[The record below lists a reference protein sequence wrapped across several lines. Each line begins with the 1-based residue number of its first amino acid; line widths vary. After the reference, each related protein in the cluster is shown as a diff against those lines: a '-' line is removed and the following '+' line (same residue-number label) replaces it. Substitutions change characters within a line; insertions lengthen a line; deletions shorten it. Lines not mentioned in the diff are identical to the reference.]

1 MIKSFSK
8 LKAVTKNS
16 LFYSAASH
24 AKIENTE
31 KAQQILEQAKSLS
44 GETIVQ
50 FLNGQNYEKLGPLNQ
65 LTDAL
70 NRI

>member
-1 MIKSFSK
+1 
-8 LKAVTKNS
+8 V
-16 LFYSAASH
+16 LFRSASH
-24 AKIENTE
+24 AKIDNTE

-50 FLNGQNYEKLGPLNQ
+50 FLNGQNYEKSGPLNQ

-70 NRI
+70 NKI